1 MEGCVVRFFH
11 IDLPL
16 SMTNIKNPRC
26 FKQKLET
33 KSFMFQTK
41 QLFQTIKLA
50 VVSPKMFQI
59 QAVLCVAVAAGMG

>member
-1 MEGCVVRFFH
+1 M
-11 IDLPL
+11 
-16 SMTNIKNPRC
+16 KNPRC
-26 FKQKLET
+26 FKQKLAT